1 MTSTENLGGCYIL
14 SGKVE
19 GQRASVCLL
28 EPPDDATTV
37 AREIT
42 IRANLVR
49 QYAAD
54 LCVLQQRLKE
64 ITEQ

>member
-1 MTSTENLGGCYIL
+1 MTTTENLGSCYIL
-14 SGKVE
+14 SGKVD

-28 EPPDDATTV
+28 EPPDTVTTV
-37 AREIT
+37 VREIT
-42 IRANLVR
+42 IRANLIR

-64 ITEQ
+64 LTEQ

>member
-1 MTSTENLGGCYIL
+1 MTRTENLGSCYIL
-14 SGKVE
+14 SGKVD

-28 EPPDDATTV
+28 ESPDDATTV

-49 QYAAD
+49 QYASD
-54 LCVLQQRLKE
+54 ICVLQQRLKE

>member
-1 MTSTENLGGCYIL
+1 MTSTENLGNCYIL
-14 SGKVE
+14 TGEVD

-28 EPPDDATTV
+28 ESPDDATTV

-49 QYAAD
+49 QYASD
-54 LCVLQQRLKE
+54 ICVLQQRLKE

>member
-1 MTSTENLGGCYIL
+1 MTSAENLGSCYIL
-14 SGKVE
+14 SGKVD

-28 EPPDDATTV
+28 ESPDDATTV

-49 QYAAD
+49 QYASD
-54 LCVLQQRLKE
+54 ICVLQQRLKE
-64 ITEQ
+64 LTEQ

>member
-1 MTSTENLGGCYIL
+1 MTSTENLGSCYIL
-14 SGKVE
+14 SGKVD
-19 GQRASVCLL
+19 GQRVSVCLL
-28 EPPDDATTV
+28 ESPDDATTV

-49 QYAAD
+49 QYASD
-54 LCVLQQRLKE
+54 ICVLQQRLKE

>member
-28 EPPDDATTV
+28 EPPDTVTTV
-37 AREIT
+37 VREIT

-64 ITEQ
+64 LTEQ

>member
-1 MTSTENLGGCYIL
+1 MTSTENLGSCYIL
-14 SGKVE
+14 SGKVD

-28 EPPDDATTV
+28 ESPDDATTV

-42 IRANLVR
+42 IRATLVR
-49 QYAAD
+49 QYASD
-54 LCVLQQRLKE
+54 ICVLQQRLKE

>member
-1 MTSTENLGGCYIL
+1 MTSTENLGSCYIL
-14 SGKVE
+14 SGNVD

-28 EPPDDATTV
+28 ESPDDATTV

-49 QYAAD
+49 HYAAD

-64 ITEQ
+64 LTEQ

>member
-1 MTSTENLGGCYIL
+1 MTSTENLGSCYIL
-14 SGKVE
+14 SGKVD
-19 GQRASVCLL
+19 GQRASVFLL
-28 EPPDDATTV
+28 EPPDTATTV
-37 AREIT
+37 VREIT

-49 QYAAD
+49 QYASD

>member
-14 SGKVE
+14 SGKVD

-28 EPPDDATTV
+28 ESPDDATTV

-49 QYAAD
+49 QYASD
-54 LCVLQQRLKE
+54 ICVLQQRLKE
-64 ITEQ
+64 LTEQ

>member
-1 MTSTENLGGCYIL
+1 MTSTENLGSCYIL
-14 SGKVE
+14 SGKVD

-28 EPPDDATTV
+28 EPPDTATTV
-37 AREIT
+37 VREIT

-49 QYAAD
+49 QYASD

>member
-1 MTSTENLGGCYIL
+1 MTGTENLGSCYIL
-14 SGKVE
+14 SGKVD

-28 EPPDDATTV
+28 EPPDDTTTV
-37 AREIT
+37 VKEIT
-42 IRANLVR
+42 IRANMIR

>member
-1 MTSTENLGGCYIL
+1 MTSTENLGNCYIL
-14 SGKVE
+14 TGEVD

-28 EPPDDATTV
+28 ESPDDATTV

-49 QYAAD
+49 QYASD
-54 LCVLQQRLKE
+54 ICVLQQRLKE
-64 ITEQ
+64 ITEH